1 MSTILECKQLTKTY
15 RDRNVLDEI
24 SLSLESGKIIGL
36 LGVNGCGKSTF
47 MKMCAGLLSPSKGEL
62 LIDGQ
67 PVSAAT
73 KSIVSYL
80 PDKPFLKQSYSVK
93 RAMKLFTEYFTDFD
107 EEKALSLFESL
118 DIDVKAPLRTMSKG
132 TIQKVHLVL
141 VMSRNA
147 KLYLLDEPLDG
158 IDPAARDHII
168 GTILSGYNPDATVVI
183 STHIISEVE
192 KILDEFIILKDRKVA
207 LSGIVDDTR
216 MKYGKSL
223 NDIFKEVAENV

>member
-67 PVSAAT
+67 PVSAIT

-93 RAMKLFTEYFTDFD
+93 RTMKLFAEYFTDFD

-118 DIDVKAPLRTMSKG
+118 DIDIKAPLRTMSKG

-168 GTILSGYNPDATVVI
+168 GTILSGYNSDATVVI